1 MDKGDKRGALSRGG
15 TLAPSTTAGAGV
27 GGTAPAG
34 AGTPAPAELFFN
46 VTEATF
52 QKLVIDSEVPRNPA
66 WDIPSGDLTKVV
78 VSHRFPS

>member
-34 AGTPAPAELFFN
+34 AGTPAPAELCFN

-52 QKLVIDSEVPRNPA
+52 QKLVIDSEVPRE
-66 WDIPSGDLTKVV
+66 PSLGYSVRGSYESGR
-78 VSHRFPS
+78 VS